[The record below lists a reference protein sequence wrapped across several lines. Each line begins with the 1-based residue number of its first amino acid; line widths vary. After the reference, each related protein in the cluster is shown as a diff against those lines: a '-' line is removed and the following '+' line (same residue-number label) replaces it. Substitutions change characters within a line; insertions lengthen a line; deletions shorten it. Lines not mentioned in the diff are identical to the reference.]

1 MNWSTLGKIIKI
13 NENKHNY
20 YKFSM
25 SRTIVNL
32 FFLYNLCYVLLEYLN
47 YALYNFNL

>member
-1 MNWSTLGKIIKI
+1 MNWSILGKIMKI

-25 SRTIVNL
+25 SRTIYKKL
-32 FFLYNLCYVLLEYLN
+32 FIYLMTIKHVKIQSK
-47 YALYNFNL
+47 NFIIQHI

>member
-25 SRTIVNL
+25 SRTIIDISTKTIS
-32 FFLYNLCYVLLEYLN
+32 
-47 YALYNFNL
+47 AT